1 MREIDA
7 DIDWDHWRKA
17 DLWELE
23 KACKLVYPKDPY
35 SYKTKSSTPHRGRM
49 PAHQDILNPDPRS
62 RPAWANLYHLA
73 LDAVH
78 AETLPYVLVK
88 RGLYKL
94 RSAEFLAWAQTK
106 GVTIPPELA
115 GIPSPRTAGW
125 PWGDYE
131 TDLLRHLAA
140 AAVQFWKDYDPSK
153 PTTAPTNKAVAGW
166 LEDKGVLPRNAKSIA
181 TILRAKGLPTG
192 PRKKKSPRTQ

>member
-94 RSAEFLAWAQTK
+94 RSAEFFRMGAD
-106 GVTIPPELA
+106 ERRHN
-115 GIPSPRTAGW
+115 PSRARR
-125 PWGDYE
+125 Y
-131 TDLLRHLAA
+131 
-140 AAVQFWKDYDPSK
+140 
-153 PTTAPTNKAVAGW
+153 
-166 LEDKGVLPRNAKSIA
+166 SIA
-181 TILRAKGLPTG
+181 AHRGMAVGGLRNRSAATLGRCCCSVLEGLRSEQTDN
-192 PRKKKSPRTQ
+192 RSHQ